1 MKGKFD
7 LAVEISEE
15 YDFNIESLSTI
26 ERNRWVKSQY
36 PLVYFIKN
44 NEKKNAY
51 VGEST
56 NGLMRIRNHLSNPA
70 KKDLN
75 KISIIG
81 SGQFNKSATLDI
93 ESKLIQYIQAEG
105 SFELQNGNGG
115 HTLHNYYQRDLY
127 EKIFNE
133 IWIK

>member
-26 ERNRWVKSQY
+26 ERNRCVKIQY

-51 VGEST
+51 VV
-56 NGLMRIRNHLSNPA
+56 
-70 KKDLN
+70 
-75 KISIIG
+75 
-81 SGQFNKSATLDI
+81 
-93 ESKLIQYIQAEG
+93 
-105 SFELQNGNGG
+105 
-115 HTLHNYYQRDLY
+115 
-127 EKIFNE
+127 
-133 IWIK
+133 